1 VTNGLSSTRA
11 KIQHWI
17 NAIQVIIIVILFFQ
31 TFACY
36 VQPDLL
42 YGGLRV
48 EGAAMRQAITVL
60 AGRNAMMAVVSIW
73 ALVSQ
78 NPRLLLFA
86 FVMHFLREGQDMF
99 IVPLTPIEGAP
110 PPVLNFFMFLVPF
123 VIPEALALNKLR
135 KLVAEQPAN

>member
-1 VTNGLSSTRA
+1 MSNGLSSSRSQ
-11 KIQHWI
+11 IPPWI
-17 NAIQVIIIVILFFQ
+17 NALQVVIILILLFQ

-36 VQPDLL
+36 VKPELL
-42 YGGLRV
+42 YDGLRV
-48 EGAAMRQAITVL
+48 DGAAMHQAIAVL

-99 IVPLTPIEGAP
+99 IVPLTAIEGGP
-110 PPVLNFFMFLVPF
+110 PPLVNFFMFLVPF
-123 VIPEALALNKLR
+123 VIPEALAVMKLR
-135 KLVAEQPAN
+135 KLVGELPA